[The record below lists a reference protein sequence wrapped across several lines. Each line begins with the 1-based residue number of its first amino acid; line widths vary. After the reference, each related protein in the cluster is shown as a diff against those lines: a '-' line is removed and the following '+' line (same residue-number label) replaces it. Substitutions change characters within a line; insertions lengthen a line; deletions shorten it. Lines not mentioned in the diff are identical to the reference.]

1 MMKQDYIKQVMV
13 LNDHNHKEY
22 LEDFKEEPLSFE
34 DFVNF
39 MLGTLFDNEH
49 IIEQIIPNNDGS
61 IFFIVY
67 LIRIVK
73 KHER

>member
-1 MMKQDYIKQVMV
+1 MKQNYIKQVMV
-13 LNDHNHKEY
+13 LNDQNHKEY

-39 MLGTLFDNEH
+39 MLGTLYDNEH

>member
-1 MMKQDYIKQVMV
+1 MKQDYIKQVMI
-13 LNDHNHKEY
+13 LNDQNHKEY
-22 LEDFKEEPLSFE
+22 LEDFIEEPLNFG

-39 MLGTLFDNEH
+39 MLGTLYDNEN

-61 IFFIVY
+61 IVFIVY
-67 LIRIVK
+67 LIRIAQ